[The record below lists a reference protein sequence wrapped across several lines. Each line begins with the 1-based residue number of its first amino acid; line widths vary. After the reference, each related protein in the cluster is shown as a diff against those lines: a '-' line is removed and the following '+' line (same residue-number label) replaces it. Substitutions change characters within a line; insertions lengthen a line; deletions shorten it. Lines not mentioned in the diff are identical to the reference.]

1 MVGRSAI
8 EKNTEISRKHDMVRR
23 ADFAGIHANGNRDS
37 RRTFGLFFVAQEVED
52 ENFFT
57 TVDLLPQR
65 AG

>member
-1 MVGRSAI
+1 
-8 EKNTEISRKHDMVRR
+8 MVRR